1 MSGTPNWQGERA
13 PRFDVAGVR
22 GELHRLHDA
31 CHIVA
36 DGDAVGAVSGGRETD
51 EGGLELLASV
61 PRFPSEML
69 GSATF
74 RDAHG
79 VRLAYMAGAMA
90 NGIASEELVVAMAEA
105 GLLASFGAA
114 GLAPDRIASALNV
127 FESKIPGRPFA
138 CNLIHSPAGAG
149 LERATVDLF
158 LDRRVRLVEASAFL
172 GLTAEVVRYRVA
184 GLARDRDGGAV
195 ARNHVIAKVSR
206 PETAEMFLRP
216 APREILDTLAAEGR
230 IGALQAELAGR
241 VPLADDITVEADSGG
256 HTDRRPSTVVTA
268 AVLRLRDRITREAG
282 YPSAP
287 RVGAAGGLGSPEGLA
302 AAFAMG
308 ADYVVTGSVNQSCVE
323 AGTSPEAKELLT
335 RAGVADYAMAP
346 AADMFEIGADVQVLR
361 SGTMFPMRA
370 SRLREY
376 YRTYD
381 GLEAI
386 PAIELSRLEKDVFR
400 MSVDEVWRECLDY
413 FGTRDPGLVDR
424 ATEDPKVKMA
434 LVFRWYLGMST
445 RWAVRGETG
454 RVRDYQVWCG
464 PAMGAF
470 NDWAKDSHLFPAEN
484 RTVVEVAEQ
493 LMHGAAYLFRLR
505 HLGAAGAALATP
517 LNDYRPAP
525 LLSRPEADPMR
536 MKENPR

>member
-36 DGDAVGAVSGGRETD
+36 DGDEVGAVCGGRQTD
-51 EGGLELLASV
+51 GGGFELLASV
-61 PRFPSEML
+61 APFPSDML
-69 GSATF
+69 GSAAF
-74 RDAHG
+74 RDTHG
-79 VRLAYMAGAMA
+79 VRLAYMSGAMA

-114 GLAPDRIASALNV
+114 GLAPVRIASALDL

-138 CNLIHSPAGAG
+138 CNLIHSPAESG

-172 GLTAEVVRYRVA
+172 GLTTEVVRYRVA
-184 GLARDRDGGAV
+184 GLERDRDGGAV
-195 ARNHVIAKVSR
+195 ARNRVIAKVSR
-206 PETAEMFLRP
+206 PEVAELFLRP
-216 APREILDTLAAEGR
+216 APREILDALVAAGR
-230 IGALQAELAGR
+230 ISVLQAELASR

-268 AVLRLRDRITREAG
+268 AVLRLRDRITRELG
-282 YPSAP
+282 YPSVP

-323 AGTSPEAKELLT
+323 AGTSSEAKELLT

-346 AADMFEIGADVQVLR
+346 AADMFEIGADVQVLK

-370 SRLREY
+370 SRLREL

-381 GLEAI
+381 GLDAI
-386 PAIELSRLEKDVFR
+386 PATELSRLEKDVFR

-413 FGTRDPGLVDR
+413 LGERAPERIDR
-424 ATEDPKVKMA
+424 ATKDPKVKMA
-434 LVFRWYLGMST
+434 LVFRWYLGSSA
-445 RWAVRGETG
+445 RWASRGETD
-454 RVRDYQVWCG
+454 RIRDYQVWCG

-470 NDWAKDSHLFPAEN
+470 NSWVRDSHLFPAEN
-484 RTVVEVAEQ
+484 RTVAEVAEQ

-505 HLGAAGAALATP
+505 QLGATGAVLATA

-525 LLSRPEADPMR
+525 LSS
-536 MKENPR
+536 

>member
-1 MSGTPNWQGERA
+1 MSGTANWRGERA
-13 PRFDVAGVR
+13 PRFDLAGVR

-36 DGDAVGAVSGGRETD
+36 EGDVIGAVAGGGETD
-51 EGGLELLASV
+51 EAGFELLAST
-61 PRFPSEML
+61 PPFPSGML
-69 GSATF
+69 GSAAF

-79 VRLAYMAGAMA
+79 VRLAYMTGAMA
-90 NGIASEELVVAMAEA
+90 NGIASEELVIAMAEA

-114 GLAPDRIASALNV
+114 GLAPDRIASALNA

-138 CNLIHSPAGAG
+138 CNLIHSPAEPA
-149 LERATVDLF
+149 LEEATVDLF
-158 LDRRVRLVEASAFL
+158 LDRQVRLVEASAFL
-172 GLTAEVVRYRVA
+172 GLTAEVVRYRAA
-184 GLARDRDGGAV
+184 GLERDHDGRAV
-195 ARNHVIAKVSR
+195 ARNRVIAKVSR
-206 PETAEMFLRP
+206 PEVAEKFLRP
-216 APREILDTLAAEGR
+216 APREILDRLVEEGR
-230 IGALQAELAGR
+230 ISDLQAELAGR

-256 HTDRRPSTVVTA
+256 HTDRRASTVVTA
-268 AVLRLRDRITREAG
+268 AVLRLRDQITRELG
-282 YPSAP
+282 YPSSP
-287 RVGAAGGLGSPEGLA
+287 RVGAAGGLGSPEGVA

-323 AGTSPEAKELLT
+323 AGTSPETKDLLT

-346 AADMFEIGADVQVLR
+346 AADMFEIGADVQVLK

-370 SRLREY
+370 SRLREL

-386 PAIELSRLEKDVFR
+386 PASELSRLEKDVFR

-413 FGTRDPGLVDR
+413 LGAREPGRIDQAAR
-424 ATEDPKVKMA
+424 DPKVKMG
-434 LVFRWYLGMST
+434 LVFRWYLGLSA
-445 RWAVRGETG
+445 RWAIRGETD
-454 RVRDYQVWCG
+454 RIRDYQVWCG

-470 NDWAKDSHLFPAEN
+470 NGWAKDSHLFPAEN

-505 HLGAAGAALATP
+505 QLGASGAVLATP

-525 LLSRPEADPMR
+525 LSS
-536 MKENPR
+536 